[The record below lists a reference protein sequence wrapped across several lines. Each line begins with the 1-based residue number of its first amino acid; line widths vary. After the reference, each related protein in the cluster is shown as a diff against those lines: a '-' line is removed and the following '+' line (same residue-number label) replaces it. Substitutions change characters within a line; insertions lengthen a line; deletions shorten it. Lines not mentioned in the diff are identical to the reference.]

1 MFYVEA
7 HTSDLS
13 GALMDLAFSFQSTPW
28 PDSSTEPTV
37 VTSSFYY
44 KPRPRGHGNTVTST
58 EANFILSLSSAI
70 WNGMTRLSQSETW

>member
-7 HTSDLS
+7 PTTGLT
-13 GALMDLAFSFQSTPW
+13 GALVDLVFSFQSTPG

-44 KPRPRGHGNTVTST
+44 KPRPRGHGNGVTST

-70 WNGMTRLSQSETW
+70 YLEWDDTSESK